1 MIVLGIDPGYALM
14 GWGVVESEGSRMR
27 LVAYG
32 CIETRAGVPMQDRL
46 RTLQLGIRDLLSIYK
61 PDDVAFEEL
70 FFARN
75 VTTALMVG
83 AARGAAII
91 AAAEYT
97 ENLYEYTPMQI
108 KQAVTGYGKADKKQ
122 IQQMVKLLLKMDEV
136 PRCGGRHRLRHHPL
150 PGRCR
155 EKAISN
161 EVTGSTG
168 GSACTRSL
176 KAKSVKS

>member
-1 MIVLGIDPGYALM
+1 LIVLGIDPGYALM
-14 GWGVVESEGSRMR
+14 GWGVVEAEGSRMR
-27 LVAYG
+27 LVNYG
-32 CIETRAGVPMQDRL
+32 CVETKAGVPMQDRL
-46 RTLQLGIRDLLSIYK
+46 RTLQLGVRDLLGIYR

-97 ENLYEYTPMQI
+97 RNLYEYTPMQI

-122 IQQMVKLLLKMDEV
+122 VQQMVKMLLKLDQI
-136 PRCGGRHRLRHHPL
+136 PKPDDAAD
-150 PGRCR
+150 
-155 EKAISN
+155 AI
-161 EVTGSTG
+161 
-168 GSACTRSL
+168 ACAITHCQ
-176 KAKSVKS
+176 AGNMKSQFLMK

>member
-14 GWGVVESEGSRMR
+14 GWGVVEAEGSRMK
-27 LVAYG
+27 LINYG
-32 CIETRAGVPMQDRL
+32 CIETKAGVPMQNRL
-46 RTLQLGIRDLLSIYK
+46 RTLQLGVRDLLNIYK

-97 ENLYEYTPMQI
+97 NNLYEYTPMQI
-108 KQAVTGYGKADKKQ
+108 KQAITGYGKADKKQ
-122 IQQMVKLLLKMDEV
+122 IQQMVKLLLKLDDI
-136 PRCGGRHRLRHHPL
+136 PKPDDAAD
-150 PGRCR
+150 
-155 EKAISN
+155 AI
-161 EVTGSTG
+161 
-168 GSACTRSL
+168 ACAITHCQAGVARSQFRM
-176 KAKSVKS
+176 K

>member
-1 MIVLGIDPGYALM
+1 MLGIDPGYALM
-14 GWGVVESEGSRMR
+14 GWGVVEAEGSRMK
-27 LVAYG
+27 LINHG
-32 CIETRAGVPMQDRL
+32 CIETKAGVPMQHRL
-46 RTLQLGIRDLLSIYK
+46 RALQLGVRDLLSIYR

-108 KQAVTGYGKADKKQ
+108 KQAITGYGKADKKQ
-122 IQQMVKLLLKMDEV
+122 IQQMVKLLLKLDEI
-136 PRCGGRHRLRHHPL
+136 PKPDDAAD
-150 PGRCR
+150 
-155 EKAISN
+155 AI
-161 EVTGSTG
+161 
-168 GSACTRSL
+168 ACAITHCQAGV
-176 KAKSVKS
+176 AKSQFLMK

>member
-14 GWGVVESEGSRMR
+14 GWGVVEAEGSRMK
-27 LVAYG
+27 LINYG
-32 CIETRAGVPMQDRL
+32 CIETKAGVPMQNRL
-46 RTLQLGIRDLLSIYK
+46 RTLQLGVRDLLNIYK

-108 KQAVTGYGKADKKQ
+108 KHAVTGNGRADKKQ
-122 IQQMVKLLLKMDEV
+122 IQQMVKLLLKLEEIPKPDDAAD
-136 PRCGGRHRLRHHPL
+136 
-150 PGRCR
+150 
-155 EKAISN
+155 AI
-161 EVTGSTG
+161 
-168 GSACTRSL
+168 ACAITHCQAGVARFQFRM
-176 KAKSVKS
+176 K

>member
-1 MIVLGIDPGYALM
+1 MRILGIDPGYALM
-14 GWGVVESEGSRMR
+14 GWGVIDTDGQRMR
-27 LVAYG
+27 LVNYG
-32 CIETRAGVPMQDRL
+32 CVETKAGQPMQHRL
-46 RTLQLGIRDLLSIYK
+46 RTLQLGVQTLVNTYR

-122 IQQMVKLLLKMDEV
+122 IQQMVKLLLHMDAVPTPDDAADAIAAAITHAQTGPAKVQFKM
-136 PRCGGRHRLRHHPL
+136 
-150 PGRCR
+150 
-155 EKAISN
+155 K
-161 EVTGSTG
+161 
-168 GSACTRSL
+168 
-176 KAKSVKS
+176 

>member
-1 MIVLGIDPGYALM
+1 M
-14 GWGVVESEGSRMR
+14 
-27 LVAYG
+27 
-32 CIETRAGVPMQDRL
+32 
-46 RTLQLGIRDLLSIYK
+46 
-61 PDDVAFEEL
+61 AFEEL

-122 IQQMVKLLLKMDEV
+122 VQQMVKLLLKMDTI
-136 PRCGGRHRLRHHPL
+136 PKPDDAAD
-150 PGRCR
+150 
-155 EKAISN
+155 AI
-161 EVTGSTG
+161 
-168 GSACTRSL
+168 ACAITHCQAGPARVQFRM
-176 KAKSVKS
+176 K

>member
-1 MIVLGIDPGYALM
+1 MRILGIDPGYALM
-14 GWGVVESEGSRMR
+14 GWGVIDTEGQRMR
-27 LVAYG
+27 LVKYG
-32 CIETRAGVPMQDRL
+32 CVETKAGQPMQHRL
-46 RTLQLGIRDLLSIYK
+46 RALQLGVQTLVNTYR

-122 IQQMVKLLLKMDEV
+122 IQQMVKLLLHMDAVPTPDDAADAIAAAITHAQTGPAKVQFKM
-136 PRCGGRHRLRHHPL
+136 
-150 PGRCR
+150 
-155 EKAISN
+155 K
-161 EVTGSTG
+161 
-168 GSACTRSL
+168 
-176 KAKSVKS
+176 